1 MNMITEQNI
10 HTLIIIHAVLGGI
23 ALLCGLVAI
32 IAKKGQFIH
41 KKSGYIFY
49 ISMLLSGISAIV
61 IASLPNHENPFLIAV
76 AIFSLYFVITGKR
89 ALTFKTNK
97 NNIFI
102 DKMIAYS
109 MIIVGLFMIL
119 IPIIFLNKI
128 NIILTV
134 FAFVGII
141 FSVKDL
147 TLYQNQQT
155 LKDKWLKLHLGKM
168 LGAYI
173 ATTTAFVVVN
183 NVIPNIYGWFVPGI
197 VGGFYI
203 IYWMRKVNL

>member
-1 MNMITEQNI
+1 MITEQNI

-203 IYWMRKVNL
+203 IYWMRKVN

>member
-1 MNMITEQNI
+1 
-10 HTLIIIHAVLGGI
+10 
-23 ALLCGLVAI
+23 
-32 IAKKGQFIH
+32 
-41 KKSGYIFY
+41 
-49 ISMLLSGISAIV
+49 MLLSGISAIV

-89 ALTFKTNK
+89 ALTFKVNK

-197 VGGFYI
+197 VGGLYI
-203 IYWMRKVNL
+203 IYWMRKVN

>member
-1 MNMITEQNI
+1 MITEQNI

>member
-1 MNMITEQNI
+1 MITEQNI

-197 VGGFYI
+197 VGGLYI
-203 IYWMRKVNL
+203 IYWMRKVN

>member
-1 MNMITEQNI
+1 MITEQNI

-197 VGGFYI
+197 VGGLYI